1 MWVFIVWGTIAAVLM
16 AGALAQGLG
25 LLPGPSGDGFI
36 LFWIFGIAGL
46 PAWLVTA
53 ALTATRWHK
62 TPGLVLALQNLP
74 GIAAAAMW
82 FGNGAAR

>member
-1 MWVFIVWGTIAAVLM
+1 M
-16 AGALAQGLG
+16 AGALAQGRG
-25 LLPGPSGDGFI
+25 LMSGSSGDGFI

-53 ALTATRWHK
+53 GLTATRWNK
-62 TPGLVLALQNLP
+62 TPALVLALQNLP

-82 FGNGAAR
+82 FGSGAAR